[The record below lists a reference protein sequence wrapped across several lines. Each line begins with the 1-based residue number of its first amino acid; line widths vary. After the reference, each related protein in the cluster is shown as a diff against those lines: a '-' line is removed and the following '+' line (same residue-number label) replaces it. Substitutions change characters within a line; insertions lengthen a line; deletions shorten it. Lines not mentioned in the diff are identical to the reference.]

1 MKQALQLK
9 VAQQLTLTPQL
20 QQSIKLLQL
29 STLDLQ
35 AEVERFL
42 LDNPLL
48 ERPDDHSGDMQ
59 TTGDSPADNAADTTQ
74 DNQTFDESS
83 DSNEERDTLGAEL
96 TDWGGGKGGSRDGD
110 DDNPDPLFNVACPV
124 TLRQHLLAQLG
135 ELSLPERDRA
145 IVTLLIE
152 ELDEDGYL
160 NVGLDELAANL
171 PAELEVSADELA
183 VGLALLRQFDPA
195 GVGAGN
201 LPESL
206 TLQLARLDPAMP
218 GHALAQAIVRN
229 HMVLLGNRDFGKL
242 KKLLATDDDTLRAA
256 QALIGRLNPHP
267 AAGFGEGETHYVIP
281 DVIVRK
287 RKGRWFAELNQHA
300 VPRLNINPMYAR
312 TVTESRQNAGEL
324 SGRLQ
329 EAKWLIKNIQQRFDT
344 ILKVSE
350 AIVEQQ
356 HAFFEQGEVA
366 MRPLILRDIADQLG
380 LHESTVS
387 RVTTQKYLL
396 SPRGLFELKYFFGS
410 ALDTDG
416 GGECSAT
423 AIKARIRQ
431 MIDSEDAERP
441 LSDSTIAD
449 QLAKLGIQVARR
461 TVAKYREAMQIP
473 PVNQRK
479 KL

>member
-48 ERPDDHSGDMQ
+48 ERPDEHGNGTDSGSD
-59 TTGDSPADNAADTTQ
+59 GPSDTPT
-74 DNQTFDESS
+74 ESQS
-83 DSNEERDTLGAEL
+83 DSANLDDGGGEHERDTLGAEL
-96 TDWGGGKGGSRDGD
+96 TDWGSGKGGSRDGD
-110 DDNPDPLFNVACPV
+110 EDNPDPLFNVPCPV

-145 IVTLLIE
+145 IVTVLIE

-160 NVGLDELAANL
+160 SVGLGELAANL
-171 PAELEVSADELA
+171 PAELELDEDELA

-195 GVGAGN
+195 GIAAGS
-201 LPESL
+201 LTESL
-206 TLQLARLDPAMP
+206 TLQLARLDPTAP
-218 GHALAQAIVRN
+218 GHALAQAIVRD
-229 HMVLLGNRDFGKL
+229 HLVLLGNRDFGKL

-256 QALIGRLNPHP
+256 QALIARLNPHP
-267 AAGFGEGETHYVIP
+267 AAGFGDGETHYVIP

-287 RKGRWFAELNQHA
+287 RKGRWLAELNQHA

-423 AIKARIRQ
+423 AIKAHIRQ
-431 MIDSEDAERP
+431 MIDAENAEHP
-441 LSDSTIAD
+441 LSDSSIAE
-449 QLAKLGIQVARR
+449 QLAKQGIQVARR
-461 TVAKYREAMQIP
+461 TVAKYREALQIP